1 MHPVLAGN
9 CPGRD
14 FLLALPGRLRPVP
27 GPAARAGP
35 GRACRIPRGGRRRCF
50 PARLP
55 PFRFPGGR
63 RLPAVLPGRRML
75 DARAAC
81 CITVGVLAV
90 PPFPLISG
98 EEKS

>member
-1 MHPVLAGN
+1 
-9 CPGRD
+9 
-14 FLLALPGRLRPVP
+14 
-27 GPAARAGP
+27 
-35 GRACRIPRGGRRRCF
+35 
-50 PARLP
+50 
-55 PFRFPGGR
+55 
-63 RLPAVLPGRRML
+63 ML